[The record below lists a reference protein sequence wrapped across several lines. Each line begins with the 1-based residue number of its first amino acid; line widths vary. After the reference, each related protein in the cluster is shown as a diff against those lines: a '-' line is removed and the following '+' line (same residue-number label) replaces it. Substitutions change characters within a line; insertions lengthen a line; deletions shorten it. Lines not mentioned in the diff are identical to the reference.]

1 MAANE
6 DPIDAEERE
15 IEAATPQQLL
25 APVKVLAIVGWG
37 RSGSTILDN
46 LLGELDGFFS
56 GGEVH
61 NLWRRGLLMGHTCG
75 CGAPV
80 AECEVWSR
88 VLAEAS
94 IAGHDRARRV
104 VEWQRDTARTRHVAR
119 LLAQREH
126 SSRRPVLELYADT
139 LGKLYRA
146 IANITGDRVV
156 VDSSKRPAHASI
168 LRLVSG
174 IEPYVVHLV
183 RDPRAVAYSRRR
195 GKVGVD
201 RDMRSYGV
209 VHSTLG
215 WLGRNLASEAV
226 RRRYAPGRSM
236 LVRYE
241 DFVARPEQTLTAI
254 AAHVG
259 ERITHT
265 PVQDGQT
272 ALLGPNH
279 AVAGNPSRFRTGRVE
294 LRQDT
299 AWRTEQRRTDRV
311 VATALAT
318 PLLHRYRY
326 TLRTPH
332 ASMRPRAR

>member
-6 DPIDAEERE
+6 GPIDAKEHK
-15 IEAATPQQLL
+15 IEAATPEQLP

-56 GGEVH
+56 AGEVH

-88 VLAEAS
+88 VLVEAS
-94 IAGHDRARRV
+94 SAGPDRARRV

-119 LLAQREH
+119 LLAQSEH
-126 SSRRPVLELYADT
+126 PSRRPSLELYADT

-226 RRRYAPGRSM
+226 RRRYPLGRSL

-241 DFVARPEQTLTAI
+241 DFVAHPEETLTAI

-259 ERITHT
+259 EPVTHT
-265 PVQDGQT
+265 PVQDGRI

-279 AVAGNPSRFRTGRVE
+279 TVAGNPSRFRTGRVE
-294 LRQDT
+294 LRQDS
-299 AWRTEQRRTDRV
+299 AWRTEQRWTDRLA
-311 VATALAT
+311 ATSLAM
-318 PLLHRYRY
+318 PLLLRYGY
-326 TLRTPH
+326 
-332 ASMRPRAR
+332 PRRSKDA